1 MKFVDKASINI
12 QAGSGG
18 PGAISFRKE
27 KYVPKGGPSGGNGGN
42 GGNIILEATNKLQTL
57 MDLKIRHNYKA
68 PNGMPGKNKD
78 QTGAKGNDSI
88 IRVPIGTIV
97 FNTSQE
103 IVADLKKE
111 GDRFIAAYG
120 GKGGRGN
127 ASYATSTNRAPRKA
141 QDGLPGENTKAYLEL
156 RLIAD
161 IGLVGL
167 PNAGKSTLLK
177 TLTMANPKIANYPF
191 TTLYPNLGVLK
202 FIDKEI
208 IIADIPGLIEG
219 ASDGQGLGFDFLR
232 HIDRTHFLIHLVP
245 TSLETPEKCWD
256 QFETVNNEL
265 KKSELKLENKTTIV
279 ALTKI
284 DLLSTTLLEEIVLYF
299 NKKGIKPIA
308 FSSFTEQGIPLLIK
322 KIQKV
327 YQDNEQT

>member
-1 MKFVDKASINI
+1 
-12 QAGSGG
+12 
-18 PGAISFRKE
+18 
-27 KYVPKGGPSGGNGGN
+27 
-42 GGNIILEATNKLQTL
+42 
-57 MDLKIRHNYKA
+57 
-68 PNGMPGKNKD
+68 
-78 QTGAKGNDSI
+78 
-88 IRVPIGTIV
+88 
-97 FNTSQE
+97 
-103 IVADLKKE
+103 
-111 GDRFIAAYG
+111 
-120 GKGGRGN
+120 
-127 ASYATSTNRAPRKA
+127 
-141 QDGLPGENTKAYLEL
+141 
-156 RLIAD
+156 
-161 IGLVGL
+161 
-167 PNAGKSTLLK
+167 
-177 TLTMANPKIANYPF
+177 MANPKIANYPF